1 MARLGNYQAD
11 LFAQGRPRVDGA
23 AAIARCGLDGSSWVD
38 LGRRWLHGGDE
49 LLADLAGRLG
59 WRSVRRRMYGRM
71 VDEPRLG
78 AACPV
83 GAAGT
88 PAVIGEMAAALG
100 RIYGEAIDS
109 VWVNYYRDGRDSVAW
124 HRDRL
129 GRPGSPHRFGAH
141 PIVAIVSLGGPR
153 RFALRPIGGGRSR
166 SFLLG
171 SGDLLVMGGDCQHH
185 WEHAVPKAA
194 SAPPR
199 MSVTFRPRPNNL
211 AAAEPQ
217 PHNRDAPRRTDAPS
231 RGVARGQGFAA
242 PRRNRA
248 RDRTRRPG
256 QAENRRRKLG

>member
-1 MARLGNYQAD
+1 MIGGMARLGNYQAD

-23 AAIARCGLDGSSWVD
+23 AEIARHDLDGASWVD
-38 LGRRWLHGGDE
+38 LGRRWLRGGDD
-49 LLADLAGRLG
+49 LLADLAGRLA

-83 GAAGT
+83 GAPGA
-88 PAVIGEMAAALG
+88 PAAVGEMAAALS
-100 RIYGEAIDS
+100 RLYGESIDS

-153 RFALRPIGGGRSR
+153 RFALRPAGGGRSR
-166 SFLLG
+166 TFLLG
-171 SGDLLVMGGDCQHH
+171 SGDLLVMGGHCQHN

-194 SAPPR
+194 HAPPR
-199 MSVTFRPRPNNL
+199 MSVTFRCRPRDW
-211 AAAEPQ
+211 
-217 PHNRDAPRRTDAPS
+217 RPRRET
-231 RGVARGQGFAA
+231 AR
-242 PRRNRA
+242 
-248 RDRTRRPG
+248 
-256 QAENRRRKLG
+256 

>member
-23 AAIARCGLDGSSWVD
+23 AAIARHGLDGSSWVD

-49 LLADLAGRLG
+49 LLADLASKLG

-78 AACPV
+78 AACRPGSP
-83 GAAGT
+83 GA
-88 PAVIGEMAAALG
+88 PAVVGEMAAALG

-129 GRPGSPHRFGAH
+129 GPPGSPYRFGAH

-153 RFALRPIGGGRSR
+153 RFALRPVGGGRSR

-194 SAPPR
+194 QAPPR
-199 MSVTFRPRPNNL
+199 MSVTFRPKLIRNSPPPPATLPRPRARPPSL
-211 AAAEPQ
+211 EE
-217 PHNRDAPRRTDAPS
+217 DRTPG
-231 RGVARGQGFAA
+231 RGVARGPGFAA
-242 PRRNRA
+242 PRQNRA
-248 RDRTRRPG
+248 RDRTRRPDKP
-256 QAENRRRKLG
+256 NN

>member
-11 LFAQGRPRVDGA
+11 LFAQGRPRVDGTA
-23 AAIARCGLDGSSWVD
+23 AVERLRLDRACWID

-49 LLADLAGRLG
+49 LLGDLAGRLG

-78 AACPV
+78 AACPPGSP
-83 GAAGT
+83 GA
-88 PAVIGEMAAALG
+88 PAVVGEMATALS
-100 RIYGEAIDS
+100 RMYGEAIDS

-129 GRPGSPHRFGAH
+129 GPPGSPGRRGAH

-153 RFALRPIGGGRSR
+153 RFALRPAGGGRSR

-171 SGDLLVMGGDCQHH
+171 SGDLLVMGGDCQRR

-194 SAPPR
+194 HAPPR
-199 MSVTFRPRPNNL
+199 MSVTFRCRLRPRTART
-211 AAAEPQ
+211 AADDQ
-217 PHNRDAPRRTDAPS
+217 GGGPRW
-231 RGVARGQGFAA
+231 G
-242 PRRNRA
+242 
-248 RDRTRRPG
+248 
-256 QAENRRRKLG
+256 